1 MSRIDQGSLYLSV
14 LSSASSSTSP
24 PPAVA
29 TNESQL
35 RKLVAALDSVE
46 EPLAIET
53 LAQILGVSAPEVEPA
68 LRLLE
73 SLGSAELSFD
83 ANHHVTAAALAD
95 VEPSP
100 SVSAEG
106 ESSAGMSVASRA

>member
-14 LSSASSSTSP
+14 LSGASSPSV
-24 PPAVA
+24 AVA
-29 TNESQL
+29 SNQGQL

-68 LRLLE
+68 LLLLE
-73 SLGSAELSFD
+73 SLGSAELTFD

-95 VEPSP
+95 IDAQPGA
-100 SVSAEG
+100 SAEDL
-106 ESSAGMSVASRA
+106 SSAGLPVASQA